1 MGAKAALELYLQR
14 RSIAMVCP
22 ACKTE
27 TGSDSPFCPHCGANT
42 TTGVAAAVP
51 SQQSGLSETAA
62 GVVAYITIIPAI
74 IFLVMEPYNRSP
86 FIRFHAWQSIF
97 FGISVAII
105 HFVLG
110 VIPILGWILLVPVG
124 IALFIFWIFVMIKA
138 SKGERYKIPFI
149 GNFAEQAA
157 R

>member
-1 MGAKAALELYLQR
+1 
-14 RSIAMVCP
+14 MVCP

-27 TGSDSPFCPHCGANT
+27 TGSESQYCPHCGVNM
-42 TTGVAAAVP
+42 TTGVAASTV
-51 SQQSGLSETAA
+51 SQQGGLSETAA

-97 FGISVAII
+97 FGIAVAIV
-105 HFVLG
+105 HVVLG
-110 VIPILGWILLVPVG
+110 VIPILGWILMFPVG
-124 IALFIFWIFVMIKA
+124 LALFIFWIFVMIKA

-157 R
+157 K